1 MQKQDY
7 YCCSGGYVSQVLQNP
22 KTRRPRRYWMIS
34 YEQKWFEK
42 MTARKDKLIFQELWK
57 NEFRMLPSTF
67 DFIVNL
73 VEAEMR
79 KEDNYFRKTIS
90 IQKRVACALWQL
102 STGNS
107 YRVVSKVFGVGRSTV
122 SQIVKEFCKTICKNY
137 SRFIKFLKTRTEV
150 ALEIQKFQDSVN
162 CKIPQTVAAIDG
174 THIEI
179 YSPTGDSKIDYFN
192 GKQRYSISTQ
202 AVVGGNLKFLDI
214 ATGYPSSIHDAR
226 ILRDSALY
234 IQAECNILLTEPTD
248 VIDSCKIRPL
258 LIGDGA
264 YPADTWLV
272 KPFPNNLNLSQKQKK
287 FNRFLSSAR
296 VAVEHAFGI
305 FKAR

>member
-1 MQKQDY
+1 M
-7 YCCSGGYVSQVLQNP
+7 
-22 KTRRPRRYWMIS
+22 
-34 YEQKWFEK
+34 
-42 MTARKDKLIFQELWK
+42 
-57 NEFRMLPSTF
+57 
-67 DFIVNL
+67 
-73 VEAEMR
+73 
-79 KEDNYFRKTIS
+79 
-90 IQKRVACALWQL
+90 
-102 STGNS
+102 
-107 YRVVSKVFGVGRSTV
+107 
-122 SQIVKEFCKTICKNY
+122 
-137 SRFIKFLKTRTEV
+137 EV
-150 ALEIQKFQDSVN
+150 AWEIQKFQDSVN
-162 CKIPQTVAAIDG
+162 CKIPRTVGAIDG

-179 YSPTGDSKIDYFN
+179 NSPTGNSKIDHFN
-192 GKQRYSISTQ
+192 RNQRYSISTQ

-214 ATGYPSSIHDAR
+214 ATDYPGSIHDAR

-234 IQAECNILLTEPTD
+234 IQAKRNISLTEPTD
-248 VIDSCKIRPL
+248 VIDGYKIRPL